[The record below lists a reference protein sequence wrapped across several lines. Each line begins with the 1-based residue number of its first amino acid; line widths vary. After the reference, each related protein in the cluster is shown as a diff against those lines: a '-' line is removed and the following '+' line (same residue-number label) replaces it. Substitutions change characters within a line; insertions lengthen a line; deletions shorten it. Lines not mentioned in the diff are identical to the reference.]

1 MLNDRY
7 SLQNEKNKLLRL
19 FFVFCFLG
27 EQEVDGRQGE
37 FVIYYLNQENNEN
50 QSHQFIVQQMLTGMC
65 K

>member
-7 SLQNEKNKLLRL
+7 SFQNEKNKLLRL
-19 FFVFCFLG
+19 FLG

-50 QSHQFIVQQMLTGMC
+50 QSHHFIVQQMLTGMC